1 MLVGADPFLAEFD
14 RLAHQVFGTGEGAGM
29 PVDVTRRGEEL
40 VAHFDIPGVA
50 SDAISL
56 SLENH
61 VLTVTAERHA
71 AYGEGE
77 TVLVQERF
85 DGAMTRRLRVPEWV
99 DGERVAAEYADGVLT
114 VVLPV
119 AEQGQ
124 HPLALRR
131 RAAGG
136 TGRLQQAGAIAAAV
150 QPRQHGARVRIDP
163 GENDR
168 AAGSAAELQGLRVA
182 PEALDRG
189 CQEWAHAGRVAPAPR
204 AGVAPSTAPPP
215 VHI

>member
-40 VAHFDIPGVA
+40 VVRFDIPGVT
-50 SDAISL
+50 SDAIAL

-71 AYGEGE
+71 SYGENE
-77 TVLVQERF
+77 KVLVQERF

-99 DGERVAAEYADGVLT
+99 DGERVCAEYADGVLT

-119 AEQGQ
+119 AEQAKPRRIEIRPGQ
-124 HPLALRR
+124 
-131 RAAGG
+131 
-136 TGRLQQAGAIAAAV
+136 T
-150 QPRQHGARVRIDP
+150 
-163 GENDR
+163 
-168 AAGSAAELQGLRVA
+168 
-182 PEALDRG
+182 ALD
-189 CQEWAHAGRVAPAPR
+189 AA
-204 AGVAPSTAPPP
+204 
-215 VHI
+215 

>member
-14 RLAHQVFGTGEGAGM
+14 RLAHQVFGAGEGAGM

-40 VAHFDIPGVA
+40 VVRFDIPGVPR
-50 SDAISL
+50 DAIAL

-71 AYGEGE
+71 AYGEDE
-77 TVLVQERF
+77 KVLVQERF

-119 AEQGQ
+119 AEQAKPRRIEIRPGQ
-124 HPLALRR
+124 
-131 RAAGG
+131 
-136 TGRLQQAGAIAAAV
+136 T
-150 QPRQHGARVRIDP
+150 
-163 GENDR
+163 
-168 AAGSAAELQGLRVA
+168 
-182 PEALDRG
+182 ALD
-189 CQEWAHAGRVAPAPR
+189 AA
-204 AGVAPSTAPPP
+204 
-215 VHI
+215 

>member
-40 VAHFDIPGVA
+40 VVRFDIPGVK

-71 AYGEGE
+71 EYGENE
-77 TVLVQERF
+77 KVLVQERF

-99 DGERVAAEYADGVLT
+99 DAERVGAQYDSGVLT

-119 AEQGQ
+119 AEQAK
-124 HPLALRR
+124 PRR
-131 RAAGG
+131 IEIEQSAND
-136 TGRLQQAGAIAAAV
+136 QQTI
-150 QPRQHGARVRIDP
+150 
-163 GENDR
+163 
-168 AAGSAAELQGLRVA
+168 SA
-182 PEALDRG
+182 
-189 CQEWAHAGRVAPAPR
+189 
-204 AGVAPSTAPPP
+204 
-215 VHI
+215 